1 MKKNKLSGIY
11 FKSAPTLLEKQI
23 YDSFYSRIG
32 PGDMP
37 TLVGEEK
44 NVKGIIVPHYD
55 YEHSAP
61 CSAWAYKSLAE
72 SKETDVF
79 IIIGQSQKG
88 SGITTEPFETPL
100 GKVRVNQ
107 KLALKLTQK
116 KNIKENN
123 PLFEDDEF
131 IESQLPFLQFL
142 YGKNKTISIL
152 PILID
157 ENIKYRELV
166 TDLKESLIDLGLKA
180 KIIVPTRFTSHGR
193 NYNYLPFSTD
203 VNKKV
208 YELDKGA
215 INKILAGDYKEFLNY
230 VEENDMNTNNF
241 LGIVFALLF
250 IKPKKALLEQ
260 YYTTADVDKDFKNFV
275 SFASITLE

>member
-23 YDSFYSRIG
+23 YESFFSEIG
-32 PGDMP
+32 PGDLP
-37 TLVGEEK
+37 SLVGEKK
-44 NVKGIIVPHYD
+44 NVKGIIVPHHD
-55 YEHSAP
+55 YQHSAP
-61 CSAWAYKSLAE
+61 CSAWAYKSLVE
-72 SKETDVF
+72 SGETDLF

-88 SGITTEPFETPL
+88 SGITVEPFETPL
-100 GKVRVNQ
+100 GKVRVHQ
-107 KLALKLTQK
+107 KLALKLIAK

-142 YGKNKTISIL
+142 YGKNKTITIL
-152 PILID
+152 PLLID
-157 ENIKYRELV
+157 ENINYRELV
-166 TDLKESLIDLGLKA
+166 VDLKESLIDLGLKA

-193 NYNYLPFSTD
+193 NYNYLPYSAD

-208 YELDKGA
+208 YELDRGA
-215 INKILAGDYKEFLNY
+215 IDKILEGNYNDYLKY

-241 LGIVFALLF
+241 LGIVFALIF
-250 IKPKKALLEQ
+250 TKPKKALLEQ

-275 SFASITLE
+275 SFAAITLE